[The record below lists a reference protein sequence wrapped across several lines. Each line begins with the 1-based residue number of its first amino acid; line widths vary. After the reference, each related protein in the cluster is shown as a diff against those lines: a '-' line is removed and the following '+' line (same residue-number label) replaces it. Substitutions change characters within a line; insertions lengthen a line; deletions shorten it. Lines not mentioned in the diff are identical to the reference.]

1 MGKISS
7 WGINIQMNTIA
18 HFFDNWNIAIELFFI
33 GIMCGMVAMIEYR
46 NSLIEELKEEN
57 EDLRKIIWR
66 KSKRK

>member
-1 MGKISS
+1 
-7 WGINIQMNTIA
+7 MNTIA